1 MTPFPRPPG
10 SRILWIQLERNHKK
24 RESIKRKSYDPLRGV
39 RSSRRPAIVRKAVA
53 VALPTQSASAIVCRD
68 RVGDAI
74 AIPLKQSFRRRHPA
88 GPDQA
93 IQPGE
98 RRRKLAR
105 QGLKQHRGDPA
116 AADHAEPF
124 EPQAPPLAGWGTARS
139 RSCVPRSASAH
150 APEVTHRARFRRLR
164 SRRPCRRRAC
174 PPRRAGRSSSRGPEP
189 SLHALQ

>member
-1 MTPFPRPPG
+1 MSTPPTAPDG
-10 SRILWIQLERNHKK
+10 
-24 RESIKRKSYDPLRGV
+24 RKSGALCTRPLQQLRVQRLVG
-39 RSSRRPAIVRKAVA
+39 
-53 VALPTQSASAIVCRD
+53 QSADRDDGKVDPGGQHRGPMLADRTMTGALDHHLRAAPEQRGQAIVCRD

-105 QGLKQHRGDPA
+105 QGLKQRRGDPA

-124 EPQAPPLAGWGTARS
+124 EHLRLL
-139 RSCVPRSASAH
+139 
-150 APEVTHRARFRRLR
+150 RRGL
-164 SRRPCRRRAC
+164 
-174 PPRRAGRSSSRGPEP
+174 GNGPI
-189 SLHALQ
+189 AVR